1 MIRPLILSAMTLI
14 LAACSAGNGLESTAS
29 ERRVPVVLATAV
41 EGPAA
46 PAIRTTAMLAHKDE
60 TRLAFKVGG
69 IVARIEVEEGE
80 AVSAGQVLAE
90 LELAEVG
97 SQVEQARQLVA
108 KAERDLERGEALHRE
123 QVIPLEAVQD
133 LRTQRDIARQNLK
146 AVAFNREHAVIKA
159 PSDGVVLRKLAEARE
174 TVAPGSPVL
183 VLGAAGAGWVL
194 KASLADRQIVQ
205 LALGDEARV
214 SFDALPSER
223 LRATVSRLPA
233 AADPRTGMFDVEL
246 TLTEPDPRLRS
257 GLVARLQLSPASAGA
272 AALVHVPIGA
282 ILEGD
287 RERASVYVHDAAA
300 GRVSRRAVRVA
311 FIDGD
316 SVALASGL
324 DVGAEVVVEGASFV
338 SEGALVRVVE
348 AGAGGDE

>member
-1 MIRPLILSAMTLI
+1 MIRPLFFSAMTLI
-14 LAACSAGNGLESTAS
+14 LAACSAGNGVVPGTT
-29 ERRVPVVLATAV
+29 ERKVPVVLATAV

-46 PAIRTTAMLAHKDE
+46 PAIRTTAMLGHKDE
-60 TRLAFKVGG
+60 IRLAFKVGG
-69 IVARIEVEEGE
+69 VIARIEVDEGQ
-80 AVSAGQVLAE
+80 VVRAGQVLAE

-133 LRTQRDIARQNLK
+133 LRTQRDIAWQDLK
-146 AVAFNREHAVIKA
+146 AAAFNREHAVIKA
-159 PSDGVVLRKLAEARE
+159 PADGVVLRKLAEARE

-205 LALGDEARV
+205 LGLGDQARV
-214 SFDALPSER
+214 AFDALPGER
-223 LRATVSRLPA
+223 LAARISRLPA

-246 TLTEPDPRLRS
+246 SLDEPDPRLRS
-257 GLVARLQLSPASAGA
+257 GLVARLQLSPASATAGL
-272 AALVHVPIGA
+272 LVHVPIGA

-324 DVGAEVVVEGASFV
+324 EAGTEVVVEGASFV